1 MGERMDD
8 EQQRAERSS
17 RKVALVVCGVVWV
30 LTCTFVCVCVCV
42 CCGCSKRNK
51 WQEKAREVSDHV
63 NLVIASIEQLAALQ

>member
-8 EQQRAERSS
+8 EQQRAERSR

-42 CCGCSKRNK
+42 FVVDVANGTSGRKKRGK
-51 WQEKAREVSDHV
+51 CPTM
-63 NLVIASIEQLAALQ
+63 